1 MRCVEQVLTPEI
13 VALRLVGD
21 LDLASAPEARTRLRQ
36 LVDDGWR
43 RVVLDLD
50 SCDFVDSVGLGVLIG
65 VRRRLGQ
72 VEGAMVIANAAQL
85 LRVFQTADL
94 ETLFQFADSIDMA
107 AAELSTEILES
118 TGTEP
123 SEGGD

>member
-1 MRCVEQVLTPEI
+1 MRCVEQLLAPNI
-13 VALRLVGD
+13 VVLRLIGD

-50 SCDFVDSVGLGVLIG
+50 SCDFIDSVGLGVLIG
-65 VRRRLGQ
+65 VHRRMGQ
-72 VEGAMVIANAAQL
+72 AGGAMVIANGGQL
-85 LRVFQTADL
+85 FRVFETAGL
-94 ETLFQFADSIDMA
+94 QSLFRFADSIEMA
-107 AAELSTEILES
+107 ASDFSREMSES
-118 TGTEP
+118 TGTGP